1 MPPWDI
7 ESWKDIVINYLNNIV
22 YEFKE
27 KDIEEENISGYEEII
42 EEELKVKTVDND
54 NFISLYMN
62 ISKQLEILN
71 NIIVEKDINYQDY
84 LKIINDCNNSIKD
97 IIKFIH

>member
-1 MPPWDI
+1 
-7 ESWKDIVINYLNNIV
+7 
-22 YEFKE
+22 
-27 KDIEEENISGYEEII
+27 
-42 EEELKVKTVDND
+42 
-54 NFISLYMN
+54 MN